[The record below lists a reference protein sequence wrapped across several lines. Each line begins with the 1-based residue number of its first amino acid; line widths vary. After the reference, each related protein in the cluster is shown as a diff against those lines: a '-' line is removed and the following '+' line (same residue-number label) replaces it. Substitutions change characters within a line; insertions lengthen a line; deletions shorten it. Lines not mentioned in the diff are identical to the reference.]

1 MKTSRFTKS
10 QSVGVLK
17 QVDAGAKVGT
27 IVGNIVFALRRI
39 KDPEEENDRL
49 NRMFAELSL
58 THEATKALIKKR

>member
-27 IVGNIVFALRRI
+27 IVGNIVFALRR
-39 KDPEEENDRL
+39 
-49 NRMFAELSL
+49 
-58 THEATKALIKKR
+58 TKT